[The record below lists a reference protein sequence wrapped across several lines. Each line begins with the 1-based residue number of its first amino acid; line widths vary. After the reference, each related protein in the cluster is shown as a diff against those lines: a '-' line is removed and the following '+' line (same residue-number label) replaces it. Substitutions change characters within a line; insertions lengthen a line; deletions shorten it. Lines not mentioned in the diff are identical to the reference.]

1 MLSHCHLYT
10 DCYLFVIIYILM
22 IIFSLSFLYWY
33 SFSRYHLHTDN
44 HLPVKRRTSGAG
56 ETSRPGWKN
65 SWGDFPPKTAPRKN
79 SWGDFVNNKKMLPE
93 IFKEGR
99 VGLHHMCV
107 SLWTSF
113 TFNCDSDS
121 FWGCVTQFS
130 SCVPVLG
137 LVCSV
142 FVLICMRQELAM
154 KRNYQKWAFNRDW
167 ITYILLE
174 CHSSLQ
180 LLCRLTDNW
189 AAWQCY

>member
-1 MLSHCHLYT
+1 M
-10 DCYLFVIIYILM
+10 I
-22 IIFSLSFLYWY
+22 IIFSLSIICLMIIIFRFIICSLII
-33 SFSRYHLHTDN
+33 SDTDDY
-44 HLPVKRRTSGAG
+44 LPVKRRTSGAG

-113 TFNCDSDS
+113 NFNYDSDS
-121 FWGCVTQFS
+121 YWGCVTQFS

-167 ITYILLE
+167 IMF
-174 CHSSLQ
+174 LQ
-180 LLCRLTDNW
+180 LPIELGSWDFP
-189 AAWQCY
+189 